1 MKSVPIHT
9 EYITLGQFL
18 KLINCIQTGGQAKFF
33 LQEHPVQV
41 NGQLETRRGRKL
53 YARDTIIVEGFGE
66 YIITGP
72 T

>member
-1 MKSVPIHT
+1 MKKIPIHG

-18 KLINCIQTGGQAKFF
+18 KLVDCIQTGGQAKFF

-41 NGQLETRRGRKL
+41 NGQPETRRGRKL
-53 YARDTIIVEGFGE
+53 YVRDTIAIEGVGE
-66 YIITGP
+66 YVITGP